1 MNFPF
6 YRGQGLSAPAGQGAP
21 APAAPVDLPAPRRAQ
36 LQDATGYRADPG
48 LADAANVALL
58 LGQPLLLTGEAGTGK
73 TLFAY
78 SLAMELG
85 NLPVLKFETKSSS
98 TAQDLFYAY
107 DALKRFQNARSGSS
121 DDSALAYITYRALGE
136 AILRT
141 HTAEE
146 VQKFLPPGY
155 THPGRG
161 RSVVLIDE
169 IDKAPRDFPND
180 MLNELENMYFRI
192 PELENAQLKADASLQ
207 PVVVVTSN
215 SEKDLPDAFL
225 RRCCFYHIKF
235 PEPERLKEIVAGRLG
250 LNTAGSNAFID
261 AALDLFALLR
271 QPSTGLRKMPATAE
285 LLGWMLVMRQIE
297 PKKEN
302 PLEDRSLAL
311 STMSNLI
318 KTAADQKIAQNVI
331 QGWIEK
337 QTKK

>member
-1 MNFPF
+1 MSFPF
-6 YRGQGLSAPAGQGAP
+6 YRGQGTPLPTE
-21 APAAPVDLPAPRRAQ
+21 PVNLPVPRRAQ
-36 LQDATGYRADPG
+36 LQDPTGYRADAG

-98 TAQDLFYAY
+98 AAQDLFYSY
-107 DALKRFQNARSGSS
+107 DALKRFQNARGGQS
-121 DDSALAYITYRALGE
+121 DDSALPYITYRALGE

-141 HTAEE
+141 HALED
-146 VQKFLPPGY
+146 VQPFLPPGFA
-155 THPGRG
+155 HPGRS

-192 PELENAQLKADASLQ
+192 PELENAQLRADPDLL

-225 RRCCFYHIKF
+225 RRCCYYHIQF

-261 AALDLFALLR
+261 AALELFALLR
-271 QPSTGLRKMPATAE
+271 QPSAGLRKWPATAE
-285 LLGWMLVMRQIE
+285 LLGWMLVMRQME
-297 PKKEN
+297 PQKEN
-302 PLEDRSLAL
+302 PLDDPSLAL
-311 STMSNLI
+311 RTLSNLI
-318 KTAADQKIAQNVI
+318 KTSSDQTIAQKLV
-331 QGWIEK
+331 QGWIDK
-337 QTKK
+337 RSQK